1 MLNGNANKVL
11 NLVAEIKYPL
21 NGLNVAVEGTVM
33 EHVTV
38 TPTKSEQEVAP
49 EAGKAFSLVLVE
61 PIPDK
66 YQDVSGVTAGEDHVL
81 EGFQVVDSSGEL
93 REGSIPIRSEADLTA
108 SGATVSVPAGFY
120 ESAVSKDVA
129 TAPQATPSIYVDS
142 AGLIT
147 ASATQSA
154 GYVSSGTQS
163 ATEQL
168 ATQGA
173 QTFTPGTTDQKIPSG
188 QYLTGTQ
195 TIKGDSNLKAENIKK
210 GVSIFEVAGSHECEE
225 GFTLPPIDEAVLG
238 TASDLVKGKELIG
251 ADGKIVTG
259 TMPKRTADDLTA
271 SGLTVSVP
279 AGYYETDAYKSVEVP
294 DTGDSDLTLVTANV
308 TSTKG
313 TQEVT
318 PNAGEAFSKVI
329 VNPIPDKYQDV
340 SGVTARPE
348 QVLDGAYFVDST
360 GQRKEGNIPIRSEAD
375 LTATNRAV
383 TVPAGFYE
391 TAVTKEVDL
400 NIAEGAGILFGNE
413 DVKLV
418 RTDSKLLATAVMASE
433 HLLPAGATIE
443 FQMANSRFGN
453 AKKTD
458 VVYGATFTSENGLN
472 IPGTKPVDQGNN
484 TVAEGTVEADS
495 LAQLHYWEKSAV
507 TEDITEETVSDYQ
520 LWYKSSYG
528 TQSVTYGFSQYAE
541 EIDIIDGALVLVNPQ
556 SRDGVANSDYDT
568 VLPGKYI
575 QSGTTFY
582 RVPADAV
589 ISTYQTT
596 GATRITADRVFK
608 LTLVSV
614 GGRSIVVSDDS
625 SMFPTNGEL
634 EGYTYVYKGTLNA
647 LAKDAVI
654 QALTV
659 TENGTYTPPDGV
671 DGYGPVTVAV
681 AVSSG
686 GVELPDIAEEDL
698 GTSADLLM
706 NKQLIGPDGK
716 VVTGKM
722 ANAGS
727 FNKTID
733 GINSSMIFGSSG
745 YYSGVT
751 VTFDDSAIVA
761 LLDSL

>member
-1 MLNGNANKVL
+1 M
-11 NLVAEIKYPL
+11 
-21 NGLNVAVEGTVM
+21 
-33 EHVTV
+33 
-38 TPTKSEQEVAP
+38 
-49 EAGKAFSLVLVE
+49 AF
-61 PIPDK
+61 DK
-66 YQDVSGVTAGEDHVL
+66 
-81 EGFQVVDSSGEL
+81 VVDSAELDTGMKVIADAIRAKAGTTGEL
-93 REGSIPIRSEADLTA
+93 EWYQPMADA
-108 SGATVSVPAGFY
+108 ISN
-120 ESAVSKDVA
+120 
-129 TAPQATPSIYVDS
+129 
-142 AGLIT
+142 
-147 ASATQSA
+147 
-154 GYVSSGTQS
+154 
-163 ATEQL
+163 
-168 ATQGA
+168 
-173 QTFTPGTTDQKIPSG
+173 IPSG
-188 QYLTGTQ
+188 GSNTG
-195 TIKGDSNLKAENIKK
+195 G
-210 GVSIFEVAGSHECEE
+210 
-225 GFTLPPIDEAVLG
+225 
-238 TASDLVKGKELIG
+238 
-251 ADGKIVTG
+251 
-259 TMPKRTADDLTA
+259 
-271 SGLTVSVP
+271 
-279 AGYYETDAYKSVEVP
+279 
-294 DTGDSDLTLVTANV
+294 SDLTLVTTSV

-329 VNPIPDKYQDV
+329 VNPIPDQYQDV
-340 SGVTARPE
+340 SGVTAQPE

-360 GQRKEGNIPIRSEAD
+360 GARKEGNIPIRSEAD

-400 NIAEGAGILFGNE
+400 NIVEGAGVLFTNE

-484 TVAEGTVEADS
+484 TVAEGTAEADS

-507 TEDITEETVSDYQ
+507 TETITEETVSDYQ

-541 EIDIIDGALVLVNPQ
+541 EIDIIDGALALVDPQ

-582 RVPADAV
+582 RIPADAV

-596 GATRITADRVFK
+596 GATRITVDRAFK
-608 LTLVSV
+608 MTLVSV

-625 SMFPTNGEL
+625 SMFPTNGEQ
-634 EGYTYVYKGTLNA
+634 EGYTYVYQGTLNA

-671 DGYGPVTVAV
+671 DGYGPVTVEV
-681 AVSSG
+681 PSG
-686 GVELPDIAEEDL
+686 GVELPDIAEEERGTAYDL
-698 GTSADLLM
+698 ARR
-706 NKQLIGPDGK
+706 KKLIDPDGNVISGK
-716 VVTGKM
+716 VSVWERDEWYSAGYSSIDDFVDGEQRYISPKAMVGNENGALLREGAVLFIDVPAEDYGHAEPGDVRAGKTFTSKEGFCIPGEAVFPSGTRNIDSNGTFDVTQY
-722 ANAGS
+722 ASVNVNVA
-727 FNKTID
+727 T
-733 GINSSMIFGSSG
+733 SSG
-745 YYSGVT
+745 YKSGDIVKAFPASATLASGYNVSSVSASDSVTKNENGVVSLSGVT
-751 VTFDDSAIVA
+751 STVAIGSIDNVKGRYVKA
-761 LLDSL
+761 SSGSIYYVPADATITQGGTSYSKTYTADKANLMVVLA